1 MDVNVLNKDIENLT
15 SDSDQLLGE
24 IIRCRKL
31 YPEAIAKMKSVENRE
46 KFVRLL
52 KAPLKLSQQ
61 ERIDV
66 EKLKEDITRKVD
78 TTQDLTE
85 TIKVVKAD
93 IERLEAEK
101 LEWRK
106 RVQDLVD
113 TITGDR
119 LAPIDALPS
128 NFTLTASKEDLEWLD
143 YQLALRLQEE
153 VNAPPTVED
162 TLNEEQLKE
171 ILGRDYYANDADNS
185 EGDDDESSSP
195 STSREAP
202 YQLRSRARLERNTGA
217 HRDET
222 PDTDFSVQFL
232 DDDDED
238 EVDEGEEEEA
248 DQSFIDDG
256 DVENEESEQ
265 VEDEQEIDGA
275 DEIEDATHEF
285 EDASD
290 TSDDEESDPESER
303 ENASERAHDEELSEV
318 NVSIS
323 DSIISDVPPLPP
335 DPEFDRR
342 VRGELLVLDESEDE
356 EFEVTPADEEERP
369 NHEFDE
375 DIIDDTVIRSDL
387 FGRCTICF
395 EELPYDPVGCLY
407 CQQHVGCRRCVVRW
421 YRAAEHYNRN
431 DQDLLGGHPPS
442 NHKQCPLC
450 RHQWEEQAEV
460 TSMFLLRDDY
470 A

>member
-1 MDVNVLNKDIENLT
+1 MSHSRLNERRRQRELGSLSRQFGQSSTEAGDERSRSRSPLT
-15 SDSDQLLGE
+15 YAG
-24 IIRCRKL
+24 
-31 YPEAIAKMKSVENRE
+31 
-46 KFVRLL
+46 
-52 KAPLKLSQQ
+52 
-61 ERIDV
+61 
-66 EKLKEDITRKVD
+66 
-78 TTQDLTE
+78 
-85 TIKVVKAD
+85 
-93 IERLEAEK
+93 
-101 LEWRK
+101 
-106 RVQDLVD
+106 
-113 TITGDR
+113 
-119 LAPIDALPS
+119 
-128 NFTLTASKEDLEWLD
+128 TASKEDLEWLD

-171 ILGRDYYANDADNS
+171 ILGRDYYANDEADNS

-217 HRDET
+217 HREET

-248 DQSFIDDG
+248 NQSFIDDG

-265 VEDEQEIDGA
+265 VEDEQESDGA

-303 ENASERAHDEELSEV
+303 EDASERAHDEELSEV

-342 VRGELLVLDESEDE
+342 VRELNAQLNRLGRELNTMNGILTIGDLTRLRWSTLGADPARGWLEQIQSQLRSLGELLVLDESEDE

-460 TSMFLLRDDY
+460 TSMFLLRDGY